1 MQRGQHGLSYWV
13 ALYRHRYVILLVA
26 VLTAVIATLASFMLP
41 PVFEAKTVF
50 FVPDGSLAVSF
61 LSDDTTRQLAT
72 DSKLPPIAEVGGAP
86 YLGLLK
92 TKTIAERVHARF
104 PAKPIA
110 KMLRSDVDYELT
122 DEYMI
127 ILYSRDRDPVL
138 AANCANAYVE
148 ELNVLLNESS
158 RASATEDAALIQREL
173 DDSLAKLTEAEAA
186 LVAFETEHAI
196 PSVQEQVK
204 QLSDLQSQLDLELE
218 QARAAVTQG
227 WSRIATLSTQLGAE
241 RDLLSQSSYL
251 LETPA
256 IGALRTRAAELSA
269 QLSRLGSE
277 LGPRNPEWRAIATEY
292 RAVSNQL
299 HAAVAQTLDGA
310 VRPADT
316 KDEQIRRNLLDAH
329 TDLAMGQAR
338 VEGIG
343 LSIAGVRQSLARF
356 PDLIREDEALRTR
369 VATARQLAEHHR
381 ASLREMELQSQRQ
394 IAFTRV
400 VEPSAPPTA
409 KSFPIF
415 WLNGLVGLI
424 VGSIVGVLYALMLG
438 GMERAR
444 TLGLIQ
450 LARAIDRG

>member
-1 MQRGQHGLSYWV
+1 MERGQHGLSYWV

-26 VLTAVIATLASFMLP
+26 LLTSAIATVASFLLP

-61 LSDDTTRQLAT
+61 LSDDTTHQLAT

-92 TKTIAERVHARF
+92 TKTLAERVNARY
-104 PAKPIA
+104 PAKPVA
-110 KMLRSDVDYELT
+110 KMLRSDIDYELT

-127 ILYSRDRDPVL
+127 ILYSRDRDPLL

-148 ELNVLLNESS
+148 ELNLLLNEAA
-158 RASATEDAALIQREL
+158 RANADQDAALVQREL
-173 DDSLAKLTEAEAA
+173 DATVAKLADAEAA
-186 LVAFETEHAI
+186 LVAFETSHAI

-218 QARAAVTQG
+218 QARSAVTQG
-227 WSRIATLSTQLGAE
+227 WSRIATLSAQLGAE
-241 RDLLSQSSYL
+241 RDLLAQSSYL

-256 IGALRTRAAELSA
+256 IGALRSRAAELSA
-269 QLSRLGSE
+269 QLSRLGTE

-316 KDEQIRRNLLDAH
+316 KDEQIRRDLLDAH
-329 TDLAMGQAR
+329 ADLAMSQAR

-343 LSIAGVRQSLARF
+343 SSIDGVRQTLAQF
-356 PDLIREDEALRTR
+356 PDLMREDEALRTQ
-369 VATARQLAEHHR
+369 VTTARQLVEHHR
-381 ASLREMELQSQRQ
+381 ASLREMDLQSQRQ

-424 VGSIVGVLYALMLG
+424 VGSIFGILYALMLG